1 MSIEQHLKIKIKQLE
16 KTNYMSKKNSYIG
29 ISFVIL
35 IFGIYVVRN
44 LDDRIT
50 NQTIIDSNRLNKK
63 NDVKELTSNNL
74 FVYNKVPSFEF
85 TNQDGNV
92 INNETY
98 KGKVYV
104 VEFFFTTCPT
114 ICPIMNQKML
124 LIQKEFA
131 ENSKVGIA
139 SISITPA
146 IDRQEILKKYAISN
160 GITHKNWHLL
170 SGKSEET
177 VFNLSNNGFK
187 LYAGV
192 DNKVEH
198 GGFEHSGLFALVDKT
213 GTIRSRKD
221 NQGNPIL
228 YYRAIEDGSFPDQIN
243 ELKEDIK
250 ILLNEYN

>member
-1 MSIEQHLKIKIKQLE
+1 
-16 KTNYMSKKNSYIG
+16 MSKKNSYIG
-29 ISFVIL
+29 ISFIIL